1 MTSPSNGRRESLR
14 LKLPATSANLGS
26 GFDAV
31 AVALNF
37 YLEIDAESADA
48 YSIEASGRDADRC
61 SRLDDNLIFGVY
73 RKLLKENDRPEIP
86 LALKMVNGIPLGM
99 GCGSSAAG
107 RLAGILLAVH
117 FGQLAWTSDQIL
129 EEASRLEGHPDNAA
143 ACWLGGLVVAAQTED
158 SVQVA
163 EVTPSSEW
171 RAIVAL
177 PQKPLATSKARSLLP
192 DSYARD
198 VVVANIQ
205 AASLLGLAF
214 AQGRGELLPAAMNDG
229 IHQPYRMSICPL
241 LPRLLGLSG
250 KGAGILGVALSGA
263 GPAVLVVV
271 DSSSSVPMA
280 TKVIREAVSDI
291 EDPELLVCEF
301 EARGAR
307 QFRQSVRTDLQIPR

>member
-1 MTSPSNGRRESLR
+1 MTVPSNGRRENLR

-26 GFDAV
+26 GFDAI

-37 YLEIDAESADA
+37 HLEIDAQAAGA
-48 YSIEASGRDADRC
+48 YSIDASGRDADRC
-61 SRLDDNLIFGVY
+61 SRMDDNLIFGVY
-73 RKLLKENDRPEIP
+73 RKILAESGRPEIP
-86 LALKMVNGIPLGM
+86 LALKMANGIPLGM

-117 FGQLAWTSDQIL
+117 FGDLGWTSDRIL

-143 ACWLGGLVVAAQTED
+143 ACWLGGLVVAAQTKD

-177 PQKPLATSKARSLLP
+177 PQKPLATSTARSILP
-192 DSYARD
+192 DTYARN

-241 LPRLLGLSG
+241 LPRLIRLSG
-250 KGAGILGVALSGA
+250 RGAGILGVALSGA

-271 DSSSSVPMA
+271 DSTSSVAMA
-280 TKVIREAVSDI
+280 TQAIREAVSDI

-301 EARGAR
+301 EPQGALRFLQR
-307 QFRQSVRTDLQIPR
+307 QESDLQIPR